1 MTVDQEVVE
10 RDWPLEAL
18 DPVQRVFVDR
28 VIAWGRELVAVYKA
42 NQHSKRKRKR
52 PPLLR
57 TYLGGSA
64 GSGKSTTL
72 KTVLQH
78 LRLLFQTQGVDATV
92 ELTAYTGV
100 AAFNIG
106 FGAKTACTA
115 FRIYPGSSFTKE
127 LKGQK
132 CKGLEH
138 QWASVCLLIIDE
150 ISFTERRSFI
160 ACTFAFSR
168 LSAESTRNAGAIQR
182 CILSATCL

>member
-1 MTVDQEVVE
+1 M
-10 RDWPLEAL
+10 
-18 DPVQRVFVDR
+18 QRVFVDR

-42 NQHSKRKRKR
+42 TQHSKRKRKR

-64 GSGKSTTL
+64 GSGRSTTL

-78 LRLLFQTQGVDATV
+78 LRLLFQTQGVDAAV

-100 AAFNIG
+100 AALNIG

-127 LKGQK
+127 LKGEK
-132 CKGLEH
+132 CKDLEH

-150 ISFTERRSFI
+150 ISFIGKAFFCRMHPRLQQAKRGNYAQRGCDPEMYSFGDM
-160 ACTFAFSR
+160 SM
-168 LSAESTRNAGAIQR
+168 
-182 CILSATCL
+182 ILVGDFGQLEPIEDVSF